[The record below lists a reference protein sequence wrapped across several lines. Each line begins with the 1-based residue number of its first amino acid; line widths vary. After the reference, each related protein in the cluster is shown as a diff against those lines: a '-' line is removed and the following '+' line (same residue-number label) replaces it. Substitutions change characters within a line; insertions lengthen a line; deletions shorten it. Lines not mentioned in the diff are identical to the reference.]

1 MPITISGST
10 GIAGVDGSASTPA
23 VQGTDTNTGI
33 AFPAAD
39 TVAVATGGSE
49 RMRVD
54 SSGNV
59 GIGTNSPSKKLD
71 IFNSG
76 TTTTDLVVRNGTVS
90 SLSFVDSGAGY
101 TGTST
106 NHPFLFTTNGTERMR
121 LDTSGN
127 LLFNSGYGS
136 VATAY
141 GCRAW
146 VYFNGTGTV
155 AINGSGNVTSIT
167 DNGTGTYTVN
177 FTTAMPDA
185 NYAVTGTCSN
195 NDNTRNESGT
205 LSYGSSGTY
214 STTAVQVWTV
224 ENTGNVTVD
233 VDMPRISVAIFR

>member
-23 VQGTDTNTGI
+23 VQGTDTNTGEF
-33 AFPAAD
+33 FPAAD
-39 TVAVATGGSE
+39 TIAWATNGTE
-49 RMRVD
+49 RMRVN

-76 TTTTDLVVRNGTVS
+76 TTTTDFVVRNGTVS

-146 VYFNGTGTV
+146 VNFNGTGVV
-155 AINGSGNVTSIT
+155 AIRASGNVTSIT
-167 DNGTGTYTVN
+167 DNGTGNYTVN

-185 NYAVTGTCSN
+185 NYSAVVSSGGASGYNLTGERLGSPA
-195 NDNTRNESGT
+195 S
-205 LSYGSSGTY
+205 GSSQFNILGIVG
-214 STTAVQVWTV
+214 STQTDADS
-224 ENTGNVTVD
+224 GN
-233 VDMPRISVAIFR
+233 IFFAAFR